1 MSAGAGHDARG
12 SDMVLW
18 QGTNF
23 TVDGHEPTS
32 AEEYYRIGLHSWNS
46 GQHPGAEVYF
56 LEIAAARGHGA
67 AIELLGHIDY
77 IQGRY
82 ASAVPRLRHSSGSPR
97 SAFYLASLYHHG
109 CPQAGIVESLDEAAR
124 WYHAS
129 AELGEPEAMIVLGD
143 LYLERLIPITRAPAE
158 HALEQFLA
166 AATRNHPYG
175 QYRAAEI
182 YRTLYQDNERAAVM
196 YQTCVDNPL
205 TARHALG
212 SMMTLQSQAQLREI
226 AAARAARRLQQRRD
240 AVNPAQRRGDYY

>member
-1 MSAGAGHDARG
+1 MSVGAGHDAKG
-12 SDMVLW
+12 SDMVQW

-32 AEEYYRIGLHSWNS
+32 AEEYYRIGLHCWNT
-46 GQHPGAEVYF
+46 GQHPGAEIRF
-56 LEIAAARGHGA
+56 LETAASTGHSA

-77 IQGRY
+77 TQGRY
-82 ASAVPRLRHSSGSPR
+82 ASAVPRLRHSSRSPR
-97 SAFYLASLYHHG
+97 AAFYLASLYHHG
-109 CPQAGIVESLDEAAR
+109 CPQAGIVQSLDEAAR

-129 AELGEPEAMIVLGD
+129 AELGEPEAMLVLGD
-143 LYLERLIPITRAPAE
+143 LYLEQLIPVTGAPAE

-196 YQTCVDNPL
+196 YQSCVDNPM
-205 TARHALG
+205 TERHALG
-212 SMMTLQSQAQLREI
+212 SMMLLQSQAHLREI
-226 AAARAARRLQQRRD
+226 SAYRAARRRQQRRD
-240 AVNPAQRRGDYY
+240 TVDPTQRRGDFY